1 MQRIPRFPRGSA
13 FFLAGGRLPAVP
25 CILRATSSTEPPTA
39 RDGTVV
45 ALQAAMSVEV
55 VIGRAVAHCAHP
67 SISWRCLP
75 ASGRVLLVA
84 AYVSASYL
92 TILTILFIM

>member
-1 MQRIPRFPRGSA
+1 
-13 FFLAGGRLPAVP
+13 
-25 CILRATSSTEPPTA
+25 
-39 RDGTVV
+39 
-45 ALQAAMSVEV
+45 MSVEV